1 MKKTIRMLTLSCVCA
16 MTLGVIPAYADVQK
30 SPHTVSVVASQG
42 NYENIAVSQVSD
54 YVNIRENPNTDSTIV
69 GKIYNNCAA
78 TILETVEGEGGKWYR
93 IQSGAVT
100 GYIKAQ
106 YFVTGD
112 SAEQLARS
120 IRREFVTISA
130 DGLRL
135 RAEPNL
141 TSTTLT
147 LLSQGAEYIVV
158 DDEGDFFKVEIDE
171 DLIGYISKNYC
182 TARVEF
188 DQAVTLQE
196 EKEKKA
202 EEEKRKQEADSAI
215 AQLEEV
221 RRVEAKEEA
230 EESQTGN
237 NGTTIAPNPSGAE
250 SSTNGST
257 PTTSNSSSENPDNG
271 ATIIATK
278 PDEVDTTA
286 PAQNNSNSSSG
297 TSTASGPSTGTTG
310 STGST
315 NSGTSTKPSATVV
328 QPSNTTTSSG
338 TTTAGTSDSKN
349 SATIKGSGGPGS
361 TAVVTAT
368 RTAIVAYAKQFLG
381 NKYVYGGTSL
391 TTGADC
397 SGFTQAIFAHFG
409 ITTGRTSRDQA
420 QNVKTI
426 PISSVQ
432 PGDLLFYGSGSTITH
447 VAIYIGD
454 GKVIHSSNSRTG
466 VIISPYNYRTP
477 SKAGTFLN

>member
-147 LLSQGAEYIVV
+147 LLSQGAEYFVV

-171 DLIGYISKNYC
+171 DLVGYISKNYC

-202 EEEKRKQEADSAI
+202 EEEKRKQEADFAI

>member
-135 RAEPNL
+135 RAEPYL
-141 TSTTLT
+141 SITTLT

-171 DLIGYISKNYC
+171 DLVGYISKNYC

-202 EEEKRKQEADSAI
+202 EEEKRKQEADFAI

>member
-1 MKKTIRMLTLSCVCA
+1 MMKKTIRILTLGCVCA
-16 MTLGVIPAYADVQK
+16 VTLGVIPAYADVQK
-30 SPHTVSVVASQG
+30 SQHTVSVVASQG

-54 YVNIRENPNTDSTIV
+54 YVNIRENPNTSSTIV

-112 SAEQLARS
+112 AAEQLARS

-135 RAEPNL
+135 RSEPNL

-171 DLIGYISKNYC
+171 DLVGYVSKNYC

-230 EESQTGN
+230 EESQTGA
-237 NGTTIAPNPSGAE
+237 NGTSIAPNPSG
-250 SSTNGST
+250 
-257 PTTSNSSSENPDNG
+257 SNSSGSNSSANSGLSPSSPSSDNG

-278 PDEVDTTA
+278 PDDVATTS
-286 PAQNNSNSSSG
+286 PAQNNSSNGSG
-297 TSTASGPSTGTTG
+297 
-310 STGST
+310 
-315 NSGTSTKPSATVV
+315 NSGTSSNGSAGTKPSATVV
-328 QPSNTTTSSG
+328 QPSNSSSASSNTT
-338 TTTAGTSDSKN
+338 TSDSKK
-349 SATIKGSGGPGS
+349 SATIKGGGGPGS
-361 TAVVTAT
+361 AAVVTAT

-426 PISSVQ
+426 PISSIQ
-432 PGDLLFYGSGSTITH
+432 PGDLLFYGSGSNITH

-454 GKVIHSSNSRTG
+454 GKVIHSSNPRTG

-477 SKAGTFLN
+477 SKAGTFLD

>member
-171 DLIGYISKNYC
+171 DLVGYISKNYC

-250 SSTNGST
+250 SYTN
-257 PTTSNSSSENPDNG
+257 
-271 ATIIATK
+271 
-278 PDEVDTTA
+278 
-286 PAQNNSNSSSG
+286 
-297 TSTASGPSTGTTG
+297 
-310 STGST
+310 
-315 NSGTSTKPSATVV
+315 
-328 QPSNTTTSSG
+328 
-338 TTTAGTSDSKN
+338 
-349 SATIKGSGGPGS
+349 
-361 TAVVTAT
+361 
-368 RTAIVAYAKQFLG
+368 
-381 NKYVYGGTSL
+381 
-391 TTGADC
+391 
-397 SGFTQAIFAHFG
+397 
-409 ITTGRTSRDQA
+409 
-420 QNVKTI
+420 
-426 PISSVQ
+426 
-432 PGDLLFYGSGSTITH
+432 
-447 VAIYIGD
+447 
-454 GKVIHSSNSRTG
+454 
-466 VIISPYNYRTP
+466 
-477 SKAGTFLN
+477 

>member
-171 DLIGYISKNYC
+171 DLVGYISKNYC

-202 EEEKRKQEADSAI
+202 EEERRKQEADSAI

-237 NGTTIAPNPSGAE
+237 NGMTIAPNPSGAE

>member
-1 MKKTIRMLTLSCVCA
+1 MRKKTIRILTLSCVCA
-16 MTLGVIPAYADVQK
+16 VTLGVIPAYADVQK
-30 SPHTVSVVASQG
+30 SQHTVSVVASQG

-54 YVNIRENPNTDSTIV
+54 YVNIRENPNTSSTIV

-112 SAEQLARS
+112 AAEQLARS

-135 RAEPNL
+135 RSEPNL

-171 DLIGYISKNYC
+171 DLVGYVSKNYC

-230 EESQTGN
+230 DESQTGE
-237 NGTTIAPNPSGAE
+237 NGTVIAPNPSG
-250 SSTNGST
+250 
-257 PTTSNSSSENPDNG
+257 SNSSANGGSAPAASSPSSDNG

-278 PDEVDTTA
+278 PDDVATTS
-286 PAQNNSNSSSG
+286 PAQNNSSNGSG
-297 TSTASGPSTGTTG
+297 
-310 STGST
+310 
-315 NSGTSTKPSATVV
+315 NSGTSSSGSTGTKPSATVV
-328 QPSNTTTSSG
+328 QPSNSSSSSNTT
-338 TTTAGTSDSKN
+338 TSDSKK
-349 SATIKGSGGPGS
+349 SATIKGGGGPGS
-361 TAVVTAT
+361 AAVVTAT

-426 PISSVQ
+426 PISSIQ
-432 PGDLLFYGSGSTITH
+432 PGDLLFYGSGSNITH

-454 GKVIHSSNSRTG
+454 GKVIHSSNQRTG

-477 SKAGTFLN
+477 SKAGTFLD

>member
-1 MKKTIRMLTLSCVCA
+1 MKKTIRMLTLGCVCA

-30 SPHTVSVVASQG
+30 SQHTVSVVASQG

-112 SAEQLARS
+112 AAEQLARS

-171 DLIGYISKNYC
+171 DLVGYISKNYC

-237 NGTTIAPNPSGAE
+237 NGTTIAPNPSGTD
-250 SSTNGST
+250 SSANGGST
-257 PTTSNSSSENPDNG
+257 PATSNPSSDNG

-278 PDEVDTTA
+278 PDEVETTS
-286 PAQNNSNSSSG
+286 PAQNNNNNNSNSSGNSG
-297 TSTASGPSTGTTG
+297 TSGSGTSNG
-310 STGST
+310 
-315 NSGTSTKPSATVV
+315 NSSSTSTKPSATVV

>member
-1 MKKTIRMLTLSCVCA
+1 MKKTIRMLTLGCVCA

-30 SPHTVSVVASQG
+30 SQHTVSVVASQG

-100 GYIKAQ
+100 GDIKAQ

-112 SAEQLARS
+112 AAEQLARS

-171 DLIGYISKNYC
+171 DLVGYISKNYC

-237 NGTTIAPNPSGAE
+237 NGTTIAPNPSGSD
-250 SSTNGST
+250 SSANGGST
-257 PTTSNSSSENPDNG
+257 PATSNSSSDNG

-278 PDEVDTTA
+278 PDEVETTS
-286 PAQNNSNSSSG
+286 PAQNNNNNNSNSGGNSGTSGSGTSNGNSSS
-297 TSTASGPSTGTTG
+297 
-310 STGST
+310 
-315 NSGTSTKPSATVV
+315 TSTKPSATVV

-338 TTTAGTSDSKN
+338 TTTAGTSNSKN

>member
-1 MKKTIRMLTLSCVCA
+1 MMKKTIRILTLGCVCA
-16 MTLGVIPAYADVQK
+16 VTLGVIPAYADVQK
-30 SPHTVSVVASQG
+30 SQHTVSVVASQG

-54 YVNIRENPNTDSTIV
+54 YVNIRENPNTSSTIV

-112 SAEQLARS
+112 AAEQLARS

-135 RAEPNL
+135 RSEPNL

-171 DLIGYISKNYC
+171 DLVGYVSKNYC

-230 EESQTGN
+230 EESQTGA
-237 NGTTIAPNPSGAE
+237 NGTSIAPNPSG
-250 SSTNGST
+250 
-257 PTTSNSSSENPDNG
+257 SNSSGSNSSANSGSAPAPSSPSSDNG

-278 PDEVDTTA
+278 PDDVATTS
-286 PAQNNSNSSSG
+286 PAQNNSSN
-297 TSTASGPSTGTTG
+297 ASG
-310 STGST
+310 
-315 NSGTSTKPSATVV
+315 NSGTSSSGSTGTKPSATVV
-328 QPSNTTTSSG
+328 QPSNSSSSSSNTT
-338 TTTAGTSDSKN
+338 TSDSKK
-349 SATIKGSGGPGS
+349 SATIKGGGGPGS
-361 TAVVTAT
+361 AAVVTAT

-426 PISSVQ
+426 PISSIQ
-432 PGDLLFYGSGSTITH
+432 PGDLLFYGSGSNITH

-454 GKVIHSSNSRTG
+454 GKVIHSSNPRTG

-477 SKAGTFLN
+477 SKAGTFLD

>member
-171 DLIGYISKNYC
+171 DLVGYISKNYC

-230 EESQTGN
+230 EENQTGN

-297 TSTASGPSTGTTG
+297 TSTASGPLTGTTG

-315 NSGTSTKPSATVV
+315 SSGTSTKPSATVV

>member
-1 MKKTIRMLTLSCVCA
+1 MKKTIRILTLSCVCA
-16 MTLGVIPAYADVQK
+16 VALGVIPAYADVQK
-30 SPHTVSVVASQG
+30 SQHTVSVVASQG

-78 TILETVEGEGGKWYR
+78 TILETVDGEGGKWYR

-112 SAEQLARS
+112 AAEQLARS

-158 DDEGDFFKVEIDE
+158 DDEADFFKVEIDE
-171 DLIGYISKNYC
+171 DLVGYISKNYC

-221 RRVEAKEEA
+221 RRVEAKEET
-230 EESQTGN
+230 EEEKTAGN
-237 NGTTIAPNPSGAE
+237 
-250 SSTNGST
+250 SSTSGT
-257 PTTSNSSSENPDNG
+257 AGTSGTQAASAPSSSKPSSDNG
-271 ATIIATK
+271 ATIIAAK
-278 PDEVDTTA
+278 PDNITA
-286 PAQNNSNSSSG
+286 TSPAQNSNSSAG
-297 TSTASGPSTGTTG
+297 TSSGNTASSGPSAG
-310 STGST
+310 
-315 NSGTSTKPSATVV
+315 STKPSATLV
-328 QPSNTTTSSG
+328 QPSGGTSSSASSG
-338 TTTAGTSDSKN
+338 SSDSKK
-349 SATIKGSGGPGS
+349 SATIKGGGGPGS
-361 TAVVTAT
+361 AAVVTAT

-420 QNVKTI
+420 QNVRTI
-426 PISSVQ
+426 AISSVQ
-432 PGDLLFYGSGSTITH
+432 PGDLLFYGSGSNITH

-454 GKVIHSSNSRTG
+454 GKVIHSSNQRTG

-477 SKAGTFLN
+477 SKAGTFLD

>member
-1 MKKTIRMLTLSCVCA
+1 MKKTIRILTLSCVCA
-16 MTLGVIPAYADVQK
+16 VALGVIPAYADVQK
-30 SPHTVSVVASQG
+30 SQHTVSVVASQG

-78 TILETVEGEGGKWYR
+78 TILETVDGEGGKWYR

-112 SAEQLARS
+112 AAEQLARS

-158 DDEGDFFKVEIDE
+158 DDEADFFKVEIDE
-171 DLIGYISKNYC
+171 DLVGYISKNYC

-230 EESQTGN
+230 EEEKTAGN
-237 NGTTIAPNPSGAE
+237 GGSSNTSGTSGTQAASVPSAGAAKP
-250 SSTNGST
+250 SS
-257 PTTSNSSSENPDNG
+257 DNG
-271 ATIIATK
+271 ATIIAAK
-278 PDEVDTTA
+278 PDNVTA
-286 PAQNNSNSSSG
+286 TSPAQSSNSSAG
-297 TSTASGPSTGTTG
+297 TSAGNTTSSGPSAG
-310 STGST
+310 SG
-315 NSGTSTKPSATVV
+315 NTKPSATVV
-328 QPSNTTTSSG
+328 QPAGGTSSSSFG
-338 TTTAGTSDSKN
+338 SSDSKN
-349 SATIKGSGGPGS
+349 SATIKGGSGPGS
-361 TAVVTAT
+361 AAVVTAT

-420 QNVKTI
+420 QNVRTI
-426 PISSVQ
+426 AISSIQ
-432 PGDLLFYGSGSTITH
+432 PGDLLFYGSGSNITH

-454 GKVIHSSNSRTG
+454 GKVIHSSNQRTG

-477 SKAGTFLN
+477 SKAGTFLD

>member
-171 DLIGYISKNYC
+171 DLVGYISKNYC

-202 EEEKRKQEADSAI
+202 EGEKRKQEADSAI